1 MPAGIQALEADG
13 TVTAADYE
21 RVFAPLVGRARRTG
35 TRLRLLYVFGPG
47 FQRIT
52 PGALWADMRL
62 GWDYVRLLDGC
73 AVVTDIGWVRAPS
86 RAIGKWMPVPVRLY
100 ANAERDDAVAW
111 LTLLPA
117 ATEVS
122 ALDMAEAF
130 FGGTGA
136 ALLSL
141 GRLVVSTRVKSR
153 RHGVREKRYAPTVFG
168 RGPGR
173 RSTAQSPPP
182 RTAG

>member
-21 RVFAPLVGRARRTG
+21 RVFAPLVDRARRTG
-35 TRLRLLYVFGPG
+35 TRLRLLYEFGPG
-47 FQRIT
+47 FHRIT
-52 PGALWADMRL
+52 PGALWADARL

-86 RAIGKWMPVPVRLY
+86 GAIGKWMPVPVRLY

-117 ATEVS
+117 PAEVS

-141 GRLVVSTRVKSR
+141 GKLAVSTGVKSR
-153 RHGVREKRYAPTVFG
+153 RHGARETQYAPTVFG
-168 RGPGR
+168 CGLGR
-173 RSTAQSPPP
+173 RSTPRPPP
-182 RTAG
+182 PTTAG